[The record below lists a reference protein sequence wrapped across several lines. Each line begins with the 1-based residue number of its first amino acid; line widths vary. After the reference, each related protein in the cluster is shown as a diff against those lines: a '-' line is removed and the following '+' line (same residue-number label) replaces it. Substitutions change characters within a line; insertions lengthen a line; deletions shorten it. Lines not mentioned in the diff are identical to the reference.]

1 MQKNESRLTV
11 FFDDPFWVGVYER
24 ISEGELEVCKITF
37 GSEPKDCE
45 IYEFFLNSFNGLSFS
60 PSVKADEKAESYIN
74 PKRMRR
80 EISKQLETRGVGTKS
95 QQALKLQQE
104 AGKLECKENSKQR
117 REEEKQFKF
126 ELRQQKQ
133 KEKHRGR

>member
-11 FFDDPFWVGVYER
+11 LYDEPFWVGVYER
-24 ISEGELEVCKITF
+24 FYEGELEVCKVSF
-37 GSEPKDCE
+37 GAEPKDSE
-45 IYEFFLNSFNGLSFS
+45 VYEYFLNNFNDLSFS
-60 PSVKADEKAESYIN
+60 PAIKAEIKSRPDIN

-104 AGKLECKENSKQR
+104 EGKLARKVISKQR
-117 REEEKQFKF
+117 REDEKQFKF

-133 KEKHRGR
+133 KEKHKGR

>member
-11 FFDDPFWVGVYER
+11 FFDDPFWVGIIER
-24 ISEGELEVCKITF
+24 FSESGLEVCRVTF
-37 GSEPKDCE
+37 GAEPKDGE
-45 IYEFFLNSFNGLSFS
+45 VYGFFLNNYNGLSFS
-60 PSVKADEKAESYIN
+60 PPVKAEEKSETKIN

-80 EISKQLETRGVGTKS
+80 EISRQLDTRGVGTKS

-104 AGKLECKENSKQR
+104 SGKLAKKENSKQR
-117 REEEKQFKF
+117 REEEKQLKF
-126 ELRQQKQ
+126 ELRQRKQ

>member
-11 FFDDPFWVGVYER
+11 FFDEPFWVGIFER
-24 ISEGELEVCKITF
+24 VSEGELEVCKVTF
-37 GSEPKDCE
+37 GAEPKD
-45 IYEFFLNSFNGLSFS
+45 YEVYEYFLNNFNGLSFS
-60 PSVKADEKAESYIN
+60 PPVIAEFRDENKIS

-80 EISKQLETRGVGTKS
+80 EISSQLETRGVGTKS

-104 AGKLECKENSKQR
+104 AGKLARKVNSKQR
-117 REEEKQFKF
+117 REEEKQQKF

>member
-1 MQKNESRLTV
+1 MQKSESRLTV
-11 FFDDPFWVGVYER
+11 LYDEPFWVGVYER
-24 ISEGELEVCKITF
+24 IFEGKLEVCKVTF
-37 GSEPKDCE
+37 GAEPKDSE
-45 IYEFFLNSFNGLSFS
+45 VYEFFINNFNDLSFS
-60 PSVKADEKAESYIN
+60 PAIKAEIKSRPEIN

-80 EISKQLETRGVGTKS
+80 EINKQLETRGVGTKS

-104 AGKLECKENSKQR
+104 AGKLARNESTKQR
-117 REEEKQFKF
+117 REDEKQFKF